1 MLAYLIFSIPL
12 CFLSDQKLKA
22 LDTLTVF
29 NVFKFG
35 IMDGSGLPVVP
46 LDHPDTL

>member
-1 MLAYLIFSIPL
+1 MLTYFIFSIPL
-12 CFLSDQKLKA
+12 CFVSDQKLKA

-29 NVFKFG
+29 NVLKFG
-35 IMDGSGLPVVP
+35 IVDDSGLPVVP